1 MKGLLW
7 LLAAFV
13 LAVALSLAMR
23 GYEGYALF
31 VLPPWRVEVSLILL
45 SIILVAAFAG
55 GYFLVR
61 VAWRTLRFPSQILAI
76 REHRRE
82 KKGTAAVHGAIQA
95 LFEGRFARA
104 EKLASEA
111 RDLSAAPAL
120 ASLVAARAAQR
131 LREFARRDQWLERA
145 ADGGNEWRL
154 ARLMTNAEL
163 LLDERNFESARAV
176 VRELHAGGPTHIA
189 SLMLLLRAEQ
199 GLGNWD
205 EVIRIAGLLEK
216 RAALLPEAAEKIRDN
231 ARAALLS
238 RKAQDPG
245 SLAQVWRE
253 IPKIE
258 RTHPKV
264 AGAAARACMQLG
276 DYPAAQRAIEAALA
290 EDWDGELVLLYGE
303 CGKEDIPQRIA
314 RAERWLRERPADAAL
329 LLTLG
334 RLCFQR
340 ELWGKAQSYLEAS
353 LAAQPTQAAHV
364 TLATLFDRIGRAEDA
379 NRHFRA
385 SADAGLSG

>member
-1 MKGLLW
+1 MRGLLW
-7 LLAAFV
+7 LLAAFA
-13 LAVALSLAMR
+13 LAVALSLAVR
-23 GYEGYALF
+23 GSEGYALF
-31 VLPPWRVEVSLILL
+31 VLHPWRVEVSLITL
-45 SIILVAAFAG
+45 SVILVAAFAA
-55 GYFLVR
+55 GYFFIR
-61 VAWRTLRFPSQILAI
+61 VTWHTLRFPSLVLSV
-76 REHRRE
+76 RERRRE
-82 KKGTAAVHGAIQA
+82 KKGNAAVHGAIQA

-111 RDLSAAPAL
+111 RDLGAAPAL

-154 ARLMTNAEL
+154 ARLMTHAEL
-163 LLDERNFESARAV
+163 LLDERDFEAARAV
-176 VRELHAGGPTHIA
+176 LRELHASGPTHVA
-189 SLMLLLRAEQ
+189 TLTLLLRAEQ

-216 RAALLPEAAEKIRDN
+216 RAGLSLGAAEKIRLN

-238 RKAQDPG
+238 GRAQDPA
-245 SLAQVWRE
+245 SFAQVWRE
-253 IPKIE
+253 IPEIE

-276 DYPAAQRAIEAALA
+276 DCPAAHRAIEAALA
-290 EDWDGELVLLYGE
+290 EDWDRELVLLYGE
-303 CGKEDIPQRIA
+303 CGNEDVLERIA

-340 ELWGKAQSYLEAS
+340 ELWGKAQNYLEAS
-353 LAAQPTQAAHV
+353 LAAQPTQAAHRA
-364 TLATLFDRIGRAEDA
+364 LATLFDRIGRAEDA

-385 SADAGLSG
+385 SAGLPN

>member
-1 MKGLLW
+1 MRGLLW
-7 LLAAFV
+7 LLAAFA
-13 LAVALSLAMR
+13 LAVALSLAVR
-23 GYEGYALF
+23 GSEGYALF
-31 VLPPWRVEVSLILL
+31 VLHPWRVEVSLITL
-45 SIILVAAFAG
+45 SVILVAAFAA
-55 GYFLVR
+55 GYFLIR
-61 VAWRTLRFPSQILAI
+61 VTWHTLRFPSLVLSV
-76 REHRRE
+76 RDRRRE
-82 KKGTAAVHGAIQA
+82 KKGNAAVHGAIQA

-111 RDLSAAPAL
+111 RDLGAAPAL

-163 LLDERNFESARAV
+163 LLDERNFEAARAV
-176 VRELHAGGPTHIA
+176 LRELHASGPTHVA
-189 SLMLLLRAEQ
+189 TLTLLLRAEQ

-216 RAALLPEAAEKIRDN
+216 RAGLSLGAAEKIRLN

-238 RKAQDPG
+238 GRAQDPA
-245 SLAQVWRE
+245 SFAQVWRE
-253 IPKIE
+253 IPEIE

-276 DYPAAQRAIEAALA
+276 DCPAAHRAIEAALA
-290 EDWDGELVLLYGE
+290 EDWDRELVLLYGE
-303 CGKEDIPQRIA
+303 CGNEDVLERIA

-340 ELWGKAQSYLEAS
+340 ELWGKAQNYLEAS
-353 LAAQPTQAAHV
+353 LAAQPTQAAHRA
-364 TLATLFDRIGRAEDA
+364 LATLFDRIGRAEDA

-385 SADAGLSG
+385 SAGLPN